1 MHVALVTYDNS
12 VHFYALRAEQSAF
25 QMLVV
30 PDAQQPYCPAAASSL
45 IVPLQESRGL
55 VRHSACGVCHT
66 VTPPTQKCILHP

>member
-30 PDAQQPYCPAAASSL
+30 PDAQQPLLPR
-45 IVPLQESRGL
+45 RGL
-55 VRHSACGVCHT
+55 LPHRSPCKNRGAWCATVPAVSAT
-66 VTPPTQKCILHP
+66 L